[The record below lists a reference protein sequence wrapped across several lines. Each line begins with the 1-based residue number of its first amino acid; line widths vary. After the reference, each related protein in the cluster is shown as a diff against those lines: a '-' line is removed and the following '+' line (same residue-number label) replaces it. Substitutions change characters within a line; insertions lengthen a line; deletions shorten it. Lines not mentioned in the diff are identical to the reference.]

1 MWMVPLVIGGTYA
14 STSILFLKYPNLL
27 PNFVKKRPGWYSR
40 KPSWPKLCHISHR
53 GGAGEFYENTFKAF
67 QSSKEIG
74 TQMLELDVHL
84 TKDNVVVV
92 SHDGNLK
99 RTTGE
104 NVEIKDLDFNDLPKL
119 QTHVAIDFLY
129 QQSFSSEDRSEDH
142 ISIPTL
148 EEVFRN
154 FPDLCINVDIKTYNE
169 TLMEEVN
176 KLVKKYDREDIT
188 VWCNFQEKITQK
200 CLETN
205 GNIGTSF
212 SIQKVLLLLVCFYS
226 GLLPY
231 VTFTQNCLEIPMI
244 QNVA

>member
-1 MWMVPLVIGGTYA
+1 MWMVPLAIGGTYA

-99 RTTGE
+99 RL
-104 NVEIKDLDFNDLPKL
+104 VLFMWLDIF
-119 QTHVAIDFLY
+119 Y
-129 QQSFSSEDRSEDH
+129 QRFCMY
-142 ISIPTL
+142 L
-148 EEVFRN
+148 N
-154 FPDLCINVDIKTYNE
+154 
-169 TLMEEVN
+169 
-176 KLVKKYDREDIT
+176 
-188 VWCNFQEKITQK
+188 
-200 CLETN
+200 
-205 GNIGTSF
+205 
-212 SIQKVLLLLVCFYS
+212 
-226 GLLPY
+226 
-231 VTFTQNCLEIPMI
+231 LEII
-244 QNVA
+244 RLVFDRFQTVLIAKL